1 MPTKEPPSN
10 RRLSR
15 EEQDTLANKVREA
28 AAMLAPVRQ
37 QLIDAG
43 FENEL
48 IADEIEGMVTMR
60 LVVYTWPKT

>member
-1 MPTKEPPSN
+1 MPMNEPPLN
-10 RRLSR
+10 PDLPR
-15 EEQDTLANKVREA
+15 EEIDRLQGKVREA
-28 AAMLAPVRQ
+28 AVMLAPVRQ

-48 IADEIEGMVTMR
+48 IADEIAGMVTMR